1 MTHCDINGKMEKDS
15 RLYGGAHL
23 EENKNESLKAKLTDM
38 GFTIKGLKILLIFS
52 FIATILA
59 FSLAFVE
66 HRQYTELVDRYDDA
80 IVKISEYQSSMA
92 EFIDN
97 APVTETHT
105 QPTSVTATTEA
116 EKVTENKSEAYT
128 AKTTTAKSQEVTTEK
143 AETTRDVKETASA
156 YYVTQSGKKYH
167 VASCS
172 YLSKSKIAI
181 SVDRIKAEG
190 YTPCSRCIK

>member
-1 MTHCDINGKMEKDS
+1 M
-15 RLYGGAHL
+15 
-23 EENKNESLKAKLTDM
+23 EENRNESLKVRLTDM
-38 GFTIKGLKILLIFS
+38 GFTIKGLRVLLTFS

-59 FSLAFVE
+59 FSVAFVE
-66 HRQYTELVDRYDDA
+66 HRQYTELVERYDDA

-92 EFIDN
+92 ELIDN
-97 APVTETHT
+97 APVTEAHT
-105 QPTSVTATTEA
+105 QPTTVTATAEA

-128 AKTTTAKSQEVTTEK
+128 AKTTTAKSQEVTAEK
-143 AETTRDVKETASA
+143 AETTKDAKGTATA
-156 YYVTQSGKKYH
+156 YYVTHSGKKYH

-181 SVDRIKAEG
+181 SIDRIKAEG